1 MAGTTL
7 DRDKVLE
14 TKSIEALVKLIRA
27 AKPRGPDSI
36 LNKTVY
42 FARADIE
49 NVWDSKTKTVT
60 SSINPYIEDIIESSV
75 KEKGGKDILDSLFNT
90 EYERL
95 EPLNT
100 KPEVFSQEQ
109 VLKGTTTIS
118 ENMQEALLTQSQYE
132 WKLQEGKSGLMIKL
146 YDNNREG
153 FYSLMGIKTDEEI
166 GLEHPSLRDESLMNK
181 RIAIDLYDKQIA
193 WLKAREA
200 NTSFWQNPIVWVN
213 QRVGYESTLFNAQTN
228 MFARMLSSMKGWE
241 TTVDTNEAFIV
252 DGKVTIH
259 GKFIMALAE
268 NMEGAGA
275 SMDFTDLGYRGNV
288 KTVDKV
294 KPSDFI
300 ERFVNYLENSPLIDN
315 ALDLIWDMQDND
327 GAISS
332 NGIKVLKETIAE
344 LDMAELSLGAL
355 IEYASYK
362 KAKIEGKT
370 HSTQMGTQSDGITNG
385 PMITKFLLAAA
396 NPTTKKRGGILSNT
410 DVNKAGLNNFYDTK
424 ALGETDLYEDMG
436 QNMENTLEVYV
447 PSTSSINVALDAV
460 KTVDDKFGSRN
471 WAKKLLTPF
480 NYGASLARLMNA
492 ISANVVSQLED
503 SYYAIYAEQDAK
515 AKSEKL
521 TKFNLQL
528 LDISKAFNT
537 VSVHTN
543 ITEANLSEQLDYL
556 VYIHNSTAKENKRVD
571 VQLDTEAKLESL
583 LKVNNSA
590 NPKNVLQT
598 LNYLSSTRI
607 RTGNAKID
615 FKELTLTDLE
625 DNLDTKYTDALEQLS
640 NITYGMAAVNTVET
654 YEADYIIKRDM
665 LQKFATDAFKNYE
678 LIRKVYTRM
687 LAKDINHITKKEQQ
701 IIDKM
706 LNKNKA
712 AVPSA
717 MSNMNRTPEGKR
729 KPGAFRSGIDLE
741 KTMFTVSESKSIPF
755 NVLNKTREDVATI
768 DYTYGYMY
776 KTMGE
781 PGLRT
786 LALMI
791 QSLDSSVSIQ
801 TLAAFTG
808 MNFHDANVFSLS
820 EVEDGVR
827 AQNEAFY
834 NAVISYEP
842 SVELAQAMM
851 RPLYEMKAMLANPDL
866 NVEDANAIL
875 RHLHGKNA
883 TFLADTANIKALYD
897 TEIQKLEDSIAND
910 NVVHQYGGWGGEYK
924 ITNEQRRAMR
934 LRINELHKEKDKAV
948 KTYKQFL
955 SDLPTSTKS
964 KDTTQ
969 SPTDLL
975 YEEIAGLS
983 NESKREL
990 IKKVA
995 GNKNTSLNNLIDFM
1009 VLALK
1014 ANKAAIPSEL
1024 LNTLNTLK
1032 DVNLSNVKIALVSK
1046 KFGNNGIESSESS
1059 SVRFSKFNNTIN
1071 INTDVEL
1078 NIQDLLKEMYVAT
1091 MHHNLKAIKNGS
1103 MNNKELTEKYRGL
1116 KVIASNI
1123 NSILATAANN
1133 ESITLAEYEK
1143 LTSIFNKKSNKNNVE
1158 SLMYSVIYNPEIA
1171 AIFDKITDEDVN
1183 TANKSVLQKIKEFIT
1198 LLLGNSIISDVVL
1211 KSSKE
1216 LEDGIKTL
1224 RSTESINE
1232 MINKSL
1238 ESHILPLVPINIGN
1252 NVESYDNR
1260 LQLELRKLK
1269 IQSTNDNKT
1278 INIKDVL
1285 QLLESTATS
1294 MEVNGDEGYHSL
1306 LKPVI
1311 QMLNKFASKNIE
1323 VVLADNLNDYIINN
1337 VVKNSKRAQQIE
1349 NLALAGSVFYKGGNV
1364 NKVFLNSSNI
1374 GDTTANNRMSVIVHE
1389 LLHGLTASVLQ
1400 IPTARQTAENNKAIK
1415 EIHNLREA
1423 TKQYII
1429 DNKVPYNNEVDYAL
1443 KGDVAREGLDYK
1455 VDEFV
1460 VQILSSKAVR
1470 DLLAKVVVDST
1481 KRKTSKANESL
1492 TEAYDLIQNILDVD
1506 TKTPNALRNF
1516 SVIFGNMFED
1526 FKTTETMGEYQ
1537 PTIMTNEF
1545 VGIAAGLEVLSIQ
1558 DTDNRMAQELEDFN
1572 QGIVGPALNSIIEA
1586 ANNSTEINKY
1596 EATTDGK
1603 YPTALENPVQFTVD
1617 LIAEATEVLEADR
1630 AVNHNINMYGGT
1642 DRNEVHAPAA
1652 IAGFLAKHTTR
1663 DNSYLNNVI
1672 DKIVNPLMDKIP
1684 KSLVEGYDLE
1694 KVWHDAIVSGKD
1706 VYSTKANDAGFNLDK
1721 QQSYVLEVLEAALL
1735 AGIDVVNNN
1744 PAFRQLEKAYRDAKN
1759 KLTVQDFHNGKWS
1772 EATPEEQE
1780 LAGNKYNFIFSPAVG
1795 SPTGKSD
1802 YLSNFM
1808 SMALVSPEVQ
1818 KILNINSKKVKD
1830 NPTWFEKLVD
1840 IFTSIMDYFDSSSA
1854 NFKPSDS
1861 INNKVFDLTVNLAE
1875 IYYKSLDTV
1884 VNDERGFIS
1893 RTEDRITDL
1902 SEDAV
1907 EALRKAGITA
1917 LNSPLVPDTGL
1928 TRITVKALEG
1938 KLSNFEVMANTLM
1951 DFISPNKTI
1960 GNVRETINETLGTL
1974 DNPEHRDTTEVMR
1987 ITKTIEAGR
1996 GNLIDSMARAI
2007 NESFSS
2013 ENQDLSN
2020 ESNIGITNTMLRTD
2034 LQVLTDDFNFN
2045 EIVNLINSPE
2055 ALKTEISSYENE
2067 IKNLPNGKEFLNR
2080 AKDLAV
2086 YMVHRKSVNTLL
2098 AKNSLAIVNRVGLAT
2113 ETNAANNESTIQTLD
2128 KLISLYALEMV
2139 KPEHKQ
2145 AFNRVLTKEA
2155 SNTNNINGLEY
2166 MLRSHRSAVL
2176 TSKSLFSEN
2185 PYSVV
2190 KGYLPIILNPT
2201 KGFEVVD
2208 ESDVKLYES
2217 LGYKRTS
2224 ELAQSSL
2231 DSIRGTKV
2239 MMTVSN
2245 NGKQRMVSGA
2255 ISLEDTNKSGTV
2267 VVRKGE
2273 AAFNSLLA
2281 KSKRDAIIS
2290 NNAVDNKRDLSNN
2303 NLIPSYDA
2311 QGEVIS
2317 FSYEMSHVGLDNH
2330 LERNNTASTLLS
2342 QLEGGNIGKKIFP
2355 KQNKRT
2361 VDYLIKQYSEST
2373 SKDKNKYVLV
2383 SPDSTSKSVREKW
2396 ASLPKEMQMYIRE
2409 QNGEN
2414 GIYMRNDEMNLLF
2427 GFRKFNPGDAF
2438 DKEVLDR
2445 NIMEAIYTGLLSSIP
2460 GIGSK
2465 AQLINNQ
2472 VLSFWIEVIK
2482 TLKDFIVVRGIKVL
2496 WANIKSNIAF
2506 LMLNAADPINAFKD
2520 AKEALI
2526 YSLKYQKDM
2535 HELTVLKHELR
2546 IGLSD
2551 SKKLSRFVEL
2561 QDTIARN
2568 PLKDFIQAGMMPL
2581 IVNDVSFKRGETTYR
2596 TSVDVIK
2603 ENTFGRLPN
2612 PVQKGL
2618 DYLLVAQGTPL
2629 YSFLSNATQQSD
2641 FVFKYALY
2649 KQEIRKGANTKD
2661 AMALARQVFIEYD
2674 IPTNKAVQFVNDIG
2688 LWMFTKFALRIQ
2700 RVLMFY
2706 ARTKPGKLLLEH
2718 VVSAG
2723 IMNNPSLLGLNLAN
2737 TLTSASPSIGMPGGD
2752 VITMAENALPLQV
2765 LAKIF

>member
-1 MAGTTL
+1 M
-7 DRDKVLE
+7 
-14 TKSIEALVKLIRA
+14 
-27 AKPRGPDSI
+27 
-36 LNKTVY
+36 
-42 FARADIE
+42 
-49 NVWDSKTKTVT
+49 
-60 SSINPYIEDIIESSV
+60 
-75 KEKGGKDILDSLFNT
+75 
-90 EYERL
+90 
-95 EPLNT
+95 
-100 KPEVFSQEQ
+100 
-109 VLKGTTTIS
+109 
-118 ENMQEALLTQSQYE
+118 
-132 WKLQEGKSGLMIKL
+132 
-146 YDNNREG
+146 
-153 FYSLMGIKTDEEI
+153 
-166 GLEHPSLRDESLMNK
+166 
-181 RIAIDLYDKQIA
+181 
-193 WLKAREA
+193 
-200 NTSFWQNPIVWVN
+200 
-213 QRVGYESTLFNAQTN
+213 
-228 MFARMLSSMKGWE
+228 
-241 TTVDTNEAFIV
+241 
-252 DGKVTIH
+252 
-259 GKFIMALAE
+259 
-268 NMEGAGA
+268 
-275 SMDFTDLGYRGNV
+275 
-288 KTVDKV
+288 
-294 KPSDFI
+294 
-300 ERFVNYLENSPLIDN
+300 
-315 ALDLIWDMQDND
+315 
-327 GAISS
+327 
-332 NGIKVLKETIAE
+332 
-344 LDMAELSLGAL
+344 
-355 IEYASYK
+355 
-362 KAKIEGKT
+362 
-370 HSTQMGTQSDGITNG
+370 
-385 PMITKFLLAAA
+385 
-396 NPTTKKRGGILSNT
+396 
-410 DVNKAGLNNFYDTK
+410 
-424 ALGETDLYEDMG
+424 
-436 QNMENTLEVYV
+436 
-447 PSTSSINVALDAV
+447 
-460 KTVDDKFGSRN
+460 
-471 WAKKLLTPF
+471 
-480 NYGASLARLMNA
+480 
-492 ISANVVSQLED
+492 
-503 SYYAIYAEQDAK
+503 
-515 AKSEKL
+515 
-521 TKFNLQL
+521 
-528 LDISKAFNT
+528 
-537 VSVHTN
+537 
-543 ITEANLSEQLDYL
+543 
-556 VYIHNSTAKENKRVD
+556 
-571 VQLDTEAKLESL
+571 
-583 LKVNNSA
+583 
-590 NPKNVLQT
+590 
-598 LNYLSSTRI
+598 
-607 RTGNAKID
+607 
-615 FKELTLTDLE
+615 
-625 DNLDTKYTDALEQLS
+625 
-640 NITYGMAAVNTVET
+640 
-654 YEADYIIKRDM
+654 
-665 LQKFATDAFKNYE
+665 
-678 LIRKVYTRM
+678 
-687 LAKDINHITKKEQQ
+687 
-701 IIDKM
+701 
-706 LNKNKA
+706 
-712 AVPSA
+712 
-717 MSNMNRTPEGKR
+717 
-729 KPGAFRSGIDLE
+729 
-741 KTMFTVSESKSIPF
+741 
-755 NVLNKTREDVATI
+755 
-768 DYTYGYMY
+768 
-776 KTMGE
+776 
-781 PGLRT
+781 
-786 LALMI
+786 
-791 QSLDSSVSIQ
+791 
-801 TLAAFTG
+801 
-808 MNFHDANVFSLS
+808 
-820 EVEDGVR
+820 
-827 AQNEAFY
+827 
-834 NAVISYEP
+834 
-842 SVELAQAMM
+842 
-851 RPLYEMKAMLANPDL
+851 
-866 NVEDANAIL
+866 
-875 RHLHGKNA
+875 
-883 TFLADTANIKALYD
+883 
-897 TEIQKLEDSIAND
+897 
-910 NVVHQYGGWGGEYK
+910 
-924 ITNEQRRAMR
+924 
-934 LRINELHKEKDKAV
+934 
-948 KTYKQFL
+948 
-955 SDLPTSTKS
+955 
-964 KDTTQ
+964 
-969 SPTDLL
+969 
-975 YEEIAGLS
+975 
-983 NESKREL
+983 
-990 IKKVA
+990 
-995 GNKNTSLNNLIDFM
+995 
-1009 VLALK
+1009 
-1014 ANKAAIPSEL
+1014 
-1024 LNTLNTLK
+1024 
-1032 DVNLSNVKIALVSK
+1032 
-1046 KFGNNGIESSESS
+1046 
-1059 SVRFSKFNNTIN
+1059 
-1071 INTDVEL
+1071 
-1078 NIQDLLKEMYVAT
+1078 
-1091 MHHNLKAIKNGS
+1091 
-1103 MNNKELTEKYRGL
+1103 
-1116 KVIASNI
+1116 
-1123 NSILATAANN
+1123 
-1133 ESITLAEYEK
+1133 
-1143 LTSIFNKKSNKNNVE
+1143 
-1158 SLMYSVIYNPEIA
+1158 
-1171 AIFDKITDEDVN
+1171 
-1183 TANKSVLQKIKEFIT
+1183 
-1198 LLLGNSIISDVVL
+1198 
-1211 KSSKE
+1211 
-1216 LEDGIKTL
+1216 
-1224 RSTESINE
+1224 
-1232 MINKSL
+1232 
-1238 ESHILPLVPINIGN
+1238 
-1252 NVESYDNR
+1252 
-1260 LQLELRKLK
+1260 
-1269 IQSTNDNKT
+1269 
-1278 INIKDVL
+1278 
-1285 QLLESTATS
+1285 
-1294 MEVNGDEGYHSL
+1294 
-1306 LKPVI
+1306 
-1311 QMLNKFASKNIE
+1311 
-1323 VVLADNLNDYIINN
+1323 
-1337 VVKNSKRAQQIE
+1337 
-1349 NLALAGSVFYKGGNV
+1349 
-1364 NKVFLNSSNI
+1364 
-1374 GDTTANNRMSVIVHE
+1374 
-1389 LLHGLTASVLQ
+1389 
-1400 IPTARQTAENNKAIK
+1400 
-1415 EIHNLREA
+1415 
-1423 TKQYII
+1423 
-1429 DNKVPYNNEVDYAL
+1429 
-1443 KGDVAREGLDYK
+1443 
-1455 VDEFV
+1455 
-1460 VQILSSKAVR
+1460 
-1470 DLLAKVVVDST
+1470 
-1481 KRKTSKANESL
+1481 